1 MTQREAVHKLDGG
14 RCVACGKKHRVRA
27 SSWHWQAH
35 HVIKRQALERRGV
48 KPARIR
54 DATFCVLVCR
64 IPCHEN
70 QTSHHARIPL
80 ERLPARV
87 VRAVD
92 ELGPW
97 AQDALRRMHPP
108 GGGWPEKENAPADH
122 EGRRG
127 R

>member
-14 RCVACGKKHRVRA
+14 TCVMCGKRWRRHATV
-27 SSWHWQAH
+27 WEYQAH
-35 HVIKRQALERRGV
+35 HVIKRQVLQRRGV

-64 IPCHEN
+64 TPCHEN
-70 QTSHHARIPL
+70 QTSHHALIPL

-87 VRAVD
+87 VLACD

-97 AQDALRRMHPP
+97 AEDALRRTHPP
-108 GGGWPEKENAPADH
+108 GT
-122 EGRRG
+122 
-127 R
+127 